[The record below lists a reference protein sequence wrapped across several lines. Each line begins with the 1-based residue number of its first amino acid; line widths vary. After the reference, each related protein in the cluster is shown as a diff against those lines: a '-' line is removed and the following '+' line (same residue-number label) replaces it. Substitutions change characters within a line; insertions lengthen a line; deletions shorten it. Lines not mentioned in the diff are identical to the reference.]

1 MSKNE
6 IHPQALIS
14 PEAKLGAGVCVGA
27 FALIGPHVHL
37 GDGCTVHSHAVVQGP
52 SKIGPKNVFH
62 SFSTIG
68 GDPQDLTFHGERTEL
83 VVGEGNTFRECVTVS
98 RGTKKGGGVTKIGN
112 DNLFMAYTHV
122 GHDTVIGSH
131 TILAN
136 AATLAGHVV
145 IEDHVTV
152 GALSPVHQF
161 CRVGRYAYIGA
172 CTVITQD
179 VPPFSRVVTE
189 RETKSFGVNSI
200 GLERKGFSEER
211 RKTLQ
216 RAFRLLL
223 RSKLNTSQALAKM
236 REQFGASA
244 DVIELVQFIET
255 AERGIVK

>member
-1 MSKNE
+1 MSKQE
-6 IHPQALIS
+6 IHPQASIS
-14 PEAKLGAGVCVGA
+14 PEAKLGEGVNVGA
-27 FALIGPHVHL
+27 FAVIGPHVHL
-37 GDGCTVHSHAVVQGP
+37 DEECVVHSHAVIQGP
-52 SKIGPKNVFH
+52 SKFGAKNIFY

-83 VVGEGNTFRECVTVS
+83 IVGEGNTFRECVTVS

-112 DNLFMAYTHV
+112 GNLFMAYTHI

-131 TILAN
+131 NIFAN
-136 AATLAGHVV
+136 AATLAGHVA

-189 RETKSFGVNSI
+189 RETKSFGINSI
-200 GLERKGFSEER
+200 GLERKGFSEDR
-211 RKTLQ
+211 RKILQ

-223 RSKLNTSQALAKM
+223 RSKLNTSQAMAKM
-236 REQFGASA
+236 REQFSASA